1 MTEFVVLGGGPGRP
15 LGPHGEQGTWRG
27 GAAQGHSQAEGVQ
40 AGWCSRAVYPRGA
53 GSPQCSGYPSPTHLF
68 PQLQDPLRVSLA
80 LSLLPALP
88 GAWWGGGM
96 GQSAPEETWVP
107 RRMRGLRPPARRA
120 GKKARALRQEPVTR
134 R

>member
-1 MTEFVVLGGGPGRP
+1 MTEFVVLGGGLGRP

-40 AGWCSRAVYPRGA
+40 AGWCSRAVYPRGT
-53 GSPQCSGYPSPTHLF
+53 GSPQCSGYPSPTHFF

-96 GQSAPEETWVP
+96 GSGPQRKPGSLEGCEVSD
-107 RRMRGLRPPARRA
+107 L
-120 GKKARALRQEPVTR
+120 LPVVLGR
-134 R
+134 KVGP